1 MKRLIYTSLLI
12 IYPFITKA
20 IDTASTQDSLGW
32 SSSIN
37 MESNSLNMDFAS
49 KMLFGGYIHEN
60 QKNSWISK
68 LDENNTLFSEVCNT
82 LSFHR
87 NFGDNSFF
95 FSISDRNLAKMLFS
109 KDLMKVALFG
119 NYNYQGDTLHFD
131 KTNFTLDR
139 FQQIKMGY
147 EKIFKIQENTL
158 TISTAVSY
166 LNGNHHLSFTT
177 KNASFYTAPFG
188 THNSL
193 NYDINAFA
201 TDTANFN
208 YFQNNGNGFAFDLAI
223 NLESKNKKY
232 TLYLSDLGYI
242 NWKES
247 ALKYRTDTSFSFSG
261 FEIEDIL
268 DFNDSIIKREADKYL
283 EDIYINAKK
292 GTIKSYI
299 PANFGFKMET
309 PLNNDLY
316 FSKYIIGFNLKW
328 QAMQDNQLLS
338 VKKVLQ
344 GFYESGYAPYFY
356 LKTVAQTKYA
366 LLIPQIS
373 IGGYS
378 KKLSFGLS
386 TQFGNKVPIRI
397 GSRHLES
404 IFKGKES
411 NSLSVYLQ
419 ASMKF

>member
-1 MKRLIYTSLLI
+1 MKKLIFPLLI
-12 IYPFITKA
+12 LILPVFSHA
-20 IDTASTQDSLGW
+20 ADTTLTNDSISWKSEISL
-32 SSSIN
+32 
-37 MESNSLNMDFAS
+37 ESNSLNMDFANR
-49 KMLFGGYIHEN
+49 MLFGGYINES

-68 LDENNTLFSEVCNT
+68 LDDNNTIFSEVSNT

-95 FSISDRNLAKMLFS
+95 FSIADRNLAKMSFT

-139 FQQIKMGY
+139 FQQIKLGY
-147 EKIFKIQENTL
+147 GKIFKIQENNL

-166 LNGNHHLSFTT
+166 LNGNHHLSFTAE
-177 KNASFYTAPFG
+177 NASFYTAPFG

-193 NYDINAFA
+193 DYDMNAFA

-208 YFQNNGNGFAFDLAI
+208 YFQNNGNGFAFDFAI
-223 NLESKNKKY
+223 NFESKNKKY
-232 TLYLSDLGYI
+232 TLYLDDLGYI

-247 ALKYRTDTSFSFSG
+247 ALKYNTDTSFSFNG
-261 FEIEDIL
+261 FEIENLL
-268 DFNDSIIKREADKYL
+268 DFNDSILEAESDKYL
-283 EDIYINAKK
+283 EDIYIKARK
-292 GTIKSYI
+292 GTVKSYI

-309 PLNNDLY
+309 PLNDLY
-316 FSKYIIGFNLKW
+316 FSKYIVGFNLKW
-328 QAMQDNQLLS
+328 QPNQDNKLLS
-338 VKKVLQ
+338 FEKVLQ
-344 GFYESGYAPYFY
+344 GFYESGYSPYFY
-356 LKTVAQTKYA
+356 LKTFTQTKNA

-378 KKLSFGLS
+378 QKLSFGIT
-386 TQFGNKVPIRI
+386 TQFGNKIPIRI
-397 GSRHLES
+397 GTQHLES

-419 ASMKF
+419 TGMKF

>member
-1 MKRLIYTSLLI
+1 MKKLIFPLLI
-12 IYPFITKA
+12 LILPVFSHA
-20 IDTASTQDSLGW
+20 ADTTLTNDSISWKSEISL
-32 SSSIN
+32 
-37 MESNSLNMDFAS
+37 ESNSLNMDFANR
-49 KMLFGGYIHEN
+49 MLFGGYINES

-68 LDENNTLFSEVCNT
+68 LDDNNTIFSEVSNT

-95 FSISDRNLAKMLFS
+95 FSIADRNLAKMSFT

-139 FQQIKMGY
+139 FQQIKLGY
-147 EKIFKIQENTL
+147 GKIFKIQENNL

-166 LNGNHHLSFTT
+166 LNGNHHLSFTAE
-177 KNASFYTAPFG
+177 NASFYTAPFG

-193 NYDINAFA
+193 DYDMNAFA

-208 YFQNNGNGFAFDLAI
+208 YFENNGNGFAFDFAI
-223 NLESKNKKY
+223 NFESNNKKY
-232 TLYLSDLGYI
+232 TLYLDDLGYI

-247 ALKYRTDTSFSFSG
+247 ALKYNTDTSFSFNG
-261 FEIEDIL
+261 FEIENLL
-268 DFNDSIIKREADKYL
+268 DFNDSILEAESDKYL
-283 EDIYINAKK
+283 EDIYIKARK
-292 GTIKSYI
+292 GTVKSYI

-309 PLNNDLY
+309 PLNDLY
-316 FSKYIIGFNLKW
+316 FSKYIVGFNLKW
-328 QAMQDNQLLS
+328 QPNQDNKLLS
-338 VKKVLQ
+338 FEKVLQ
-344 GFYESGYAPYFY
+344 GFYESGYSPYFY
-356 LKTVAQTKYA
+356 LKTFTQTKNA

-378 KKLSFGLS
+378 QKLSFGIT
-386 TQFGNKVPIRI
+386 TQFGNKIPIRI
-397 GSRHLES
+397 GTQHLES

-419 ASMKF
+419 TGMKF

>member
-1 MKRLIYTSLLI
+1 MKKLIFPLLI
-12 IYPFITKA
+12 LILPVFSHA
-20 IDTASTQDSLGW
+20 ADTTLTNDSISWKSEISL
-32 SSSIN
+32 
-37 MESNSLNMDFAS
+37 ESNSLNMDFANR
-49 KMLFGGYIHEN
+49 MLFGGYINES

-68 LDENNTLFSEVCNT
+68 LDDNNTIFSEVSNT

-87 NFGDNSFF
+87 NFDDNSFF
-95 FSISDRNLAKMLFS
+95 FSIADRNLAKMSFT

-139 FQQIKMGY
+139 FQQIKLGY
-147 EKIFKIQENTL
+147 GKIFKIQENNL

-166 LNGNHHLSFTT
+166 LNGNHHLSFTAE
-177 KNASFYTAPFG
+177 NASFYTAPFG

-193 NYDINAFA
+193 DYDMNVFA
-201 TDTANFN
+201 TDTANFK
-208 YFQNNGNGFAFDLAI
+208 YFQNNGNGFAFDFAI
-223 NLESKNKKY
+223 NFESKNKKY
-232 TLYLSDLGYI
+232 TLYLDDLGYI

-247 ALKYRTDTSFSFSG
+247 ELKYNTDTSFSFNG
-261 FEIEDIL
+261 FEIENLL
-268 DFNDSIIKREADKYL
+268 DFNDSILEAESDKYL
-283 EDIYINAKK
+283 EDIYIKARK
-292 GTIKSYI
+292 GTVKSYI

-309 PLNNDLY
+309 PLNDHY

-328 QAMQDNQLLS
+328 QPNQDNQLLS
-338 VKKVLQ
+338 FEKVLQ
-344 GFYESGYAPYFY
+344 GFYESGYSPYFY
-356 LKTVAQTKYA
+356 LKTFTQTKNA

-378 KKLSFGLS
+378 QKLSFGIT
-386 TQFGNKVPIRI
+386 TQFGNKIPIRI
-397 GSRHLES
+397 GTQHLES

-419 ASMKF
+419 TGMKF